1 MLSKGSK
8 FTVNNWD
15 HKKIRH
21 LRLIKQTKPH
31 ETLFVKGVTGTKDNL
46 SLRLSFILS
55 TLANYNIDC
64 ILKDFMLETNL
75 VLISTG

>member
-1 MLSKGSK
+1 MFSKGSK

-15 HKKIRH
+15 YKKNK
-21 LRLIKQTKPH
+21 RLIKQTKPH

-46 SLRLSFILS
+46 SLRLNVISS
-55 TLANYNIDC
+55 TLANCNLDC

-75 VLISTG
+75 VLE